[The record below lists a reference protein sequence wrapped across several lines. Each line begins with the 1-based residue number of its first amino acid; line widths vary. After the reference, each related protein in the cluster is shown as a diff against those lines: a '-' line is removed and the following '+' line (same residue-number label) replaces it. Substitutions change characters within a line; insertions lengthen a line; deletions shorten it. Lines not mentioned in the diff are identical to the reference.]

1 MTVKHWVSCLRFTV
15 MVETDVRGIVT
26 GGAPIVRRFQGQP
39 LKNLLAWARSLGGFQ
54 YEVL

>member
-1 MTVKHWVSCLRFTV
+1 MVIHWVSCAKFTV
-15 MVETDVRGIVT
+15 RVETDERGVVT
-26 GGAPIVRRFQGQP
+26 GGAPLVRKFKGQP